1 MHLVNILRIIT
12 FSFLISIV
20 FVFWDTL
27 WIADDRCRL
36 IVWRTNITTKESF
49 LNSIVALFVYITFGN
64 VTSRTSVALPDAFSD
79 GDIVV
84 TETKRTF
91 AGNPADIAALNY
103 FTSIFT
109 TDPNIKNCSPEDLTI
124 IEDIIL

>member
-1 MHLVNILRIIT
+1 M
-12 FSFLISIV
+12 
-20 FVFWDTL
+20 
-27 WIADDRCRL
+27 
-36 IVWRTNITTKESF
+36 
-49 LNSIVALFVYITFGN
+49 YITFGN
-64 VTSRTSVALPDAFSD
+64 VTSRTSVALPDTFSD

-91 AGNPADIAALNY
+91 AGNPAGIAALNY

-124 IEDIIL
+124 IEDMILSEADVFSVLHNVDINKAQGPDGIPATITKRNSSPNCSVANCLV